1 MNETTDKHVLPYLST
16 IPTTDLVTE
25 LKNRHELCPVVDE
38 MTREPVCLC
47 VMTTES
53 LVKELSKRNGV
64 GYHIIRNSFEI
75 KRGTCESPKLESHW
89 QEVKYDGPITVLV
102 VRE

>member
-1 MNETTDKHVLPYLST
+1 MISWCVDIMNESMVCDDITQFST
-16 IPTTDLVTE
+16 AELV
-25 LKNRHELCPVVDE
+25 V
-38 MTREPVCLC
+38 
-47 VMTTES
+47 
-53 LVKELSKRNGV
+53 ELSKRDGV

-102 VRE
+102 VCE